1 MNKLAVFIAIQ
12 TLSFLFAC
20 TSPSGPVSSPAIKAQ
35 EEKTAPQ
42 ISKDAS
48 GQKWDSILAAAKKEG
63 IINIYASWGAPTRA
77 AITKAFKD
85 KYGIDVAFTSFGRG
99 AEFVARYRAEKNAGI
114 HLPDVF
120 GLGGSTLLVSSKP
133 AGFLASMEPF
143 LLLPEVKDP
152 KAWRRGIF
160 PFLDKDKTSI
170 QMAGSTM
177 RFIAVNTNLVR
188 KDEIASY
195 KDVLKPQY
203 KGKVTLND
211 PSVSGAGVGFFG
223 HLSFQI
229 WSEQEAI
236 DYLKQL
242 VGNEVTIMRE
252 QRLQTEWLAQGRNPV
267 ALALDPN
274 TFAEFIQAGAPIAP
288 VVVKDGVYIT
298 TGDGGV
304 SVPEI
309 TPHRNAAT
317 LFINWLLSRE
327 GQTLFARTAGAI
339 SMRVDVP
346 AEGLHPGFVPG
357 PDERTFMDSEEYVL
371 KRGEL
376 LGVARKIFAEMQK

>member
-1 MNKLAVFIAIQ
+1 MNKLAGFIT
-12 TLSFLFAC
+12 TLALLFLFAC
-20 TSPSGPVSSPAIKAQ
+20 TFPSEPVSSPAMKTP

-42 ISKDAS
+42 ISKDTS
-48 GQKWDSILAAAKKEG
+48 EQRWDNIIAKAKKEG
-63 IINIYASWGAPTRA
+63 IINIYTSWGAPTRV

-99 AEFVARYRAEKNAGI
+99 AEFMARYHAEKNAGI
-114 HLPDVF
+114 HLADVF
-120 GLGGSTLLVSSKP
+120 GLGASTLLVTSKP
-133 AGFLASMEPF
+133 AGFLGSMEPF
-143 LLLPEVKDP
+143 LMLPEIIDP
-152 KAWRRGIF
+152 KVWRRETF

-188 KDEIASY
+188 KDEINSY

-203 KGKVTLND
+203 KGKITLND

-242 VGNEVTIMRE
+242 IGNEIIIMRE
-252 QRLQTEWLAQGRNPV
+252 QRLQTEWLAKGRNPV

-274 TFAEFIQAGAPIAP
+274 TFTEFVQVGAPIAP
-288 VVVKDGVYIT
+288 VIVKDGVYMT
-298 TGDGGV
+298 TGDSGL

-309 TPHRNAAT
+309 SPHRNAT
-317 LFINWLLSRE
+317 ILFLNWLLSRE
-327 GQTLFARTAGAI
+327 GQALFSRTSGAI
-339 SMRVDVP
+339 SMRTDVL
-346 AEGLHPGFVPG
+346 AEGLHPGFIPG
-357 PDERTFMDSEEYVL
+357 LDERTFMDSEEYIL
-371 KRGEL
+371 KRGDL
-376 LGVARKIFAEMQK
+376 LSVARKIFLEMQK